1 MAYLWYARSGAR
13 GNGLSEADGTETGGA
28 LLVIVGPSGAGK
40 DTLIDGLRARFR
52 DDARVRFVQRTV
64 TRKADPEAEAH
75 ASMTVTAFE
84 AAAARG
90 AFSVT
95 WDANG
100 LKYGLPADISRH
112 LAGGGVAVANGSRQA
127 LPAIRAAFP
136 RVIVVAVSVAEAELA
151 RRLAA
156 RGRETPAEIEAR
168 LQRAR
173 DLAVTGEDVLHLDN
187 SGPPEIATERLCTVV
202 EQALQA

>member
-1 MAYLWYARSGAR
+1 M
-13 GNGLSEADGTETGGA
+13 SEQGGGDRDGEAAGA

-40 DTLIDGLRARFR
+40 DTLIDGLRLRFA

-64 TRKADPEAEAH
+64 TRMADPNAEAH
-75 ASMTVTAFE
+75 ASMTVADFE
-84 AAAARG
+84 AAQQAG

-100 LKYGLPADISRH
+100 LKYGLPADVADH
-112 LAGGGVAVANGSRQA
+112 LASGGLAVANGSRQA
-127 LPAIRAAFP
+127 LPAIRAAFA
-136 RVIVVAVSVAEAELA
+136 RVIVVAVTVAEAELA

-156 RGRETPAEIEAR
+156 RGRETAEEIRAR

-173 DLAVTGEDVLHLDN
+173 DLKVSGDDVLYLDN
-187 SGPPEIATERLCTVV
+187 SGPPEVATARLCRVV
-202 EQALQA
+202 EDALQP